1 MHGRPTDIYLDANA
15 TTPTLPAAVQAA
27 CCAMQEQFGNPSST
41 HSAGLRAKAMM
52 EGTRRNA
59 RRVLGAPDGRI
70 LFTSGATEAI
80 QTAVLSA
87 VSAHVERASG
97 SVRNLLLYGATE
109 HKAVP
114 EALRHWN
121 QILHAGCEVVAIP
134 VDQRGRHDLDFLAA
148 HAERAVLVCTMAV
161 NNESGTISDLDG
173 IEAILRAHPDTLWL
187 VDGVQALSKQALD
200 LAAHRIDYFP
210 LSGHKL
216 YAPMG
221 IGLLY
226 VREGAPFTP
235 LNAGGGQESGQRSG
249 TENMAGIAG
258 FGTVFAELANPTGM
272 FCSVEAL
279 YAQRE
284 RLTAA
289 LREAFPGIVFNTPFD
304 VSVPT
309 TINFSV
315 PGFASKELLDL
326 FDAAGMRV
334 SSGSA
339 CGAGKATRSYVL
351 DAMGLASWRSESAVR
366 LSFGRAWSD
375 QECDAACTRIVE
387 AGHAL
392 RDACL
397 LSEASTHRN
406 EFDGVLQM
414 KHDGAC
420 TWLIVERASGQCLVI
435 DPLTELAERI
445 ERYVRCQ
452 DLRVVAV
459 LDTHSHADHAS
470 ARAALH
476 AELQDHWLHADQ
488 AVDALGWPI
497 AAADELV
504 FGHYRLQ
511 RLPLPGHTAD
521 STAYVLFDRD
531 MSDRDVSDRDHAAQP
546 RQVFVGDTVLMGG
559 IGRSNF
565 DCSSSSALFHSLRT
579 LAAHVGT
586 HSLLCP
592 AHDYNH
598 EFATTLAAEAETNTL
613 LADVLASLPI
623 SEHAFVD
630 AKRAIDAQLDDT
642 RGSVMMCGA
651 LRCSSVPEHAASEF
665 DAEQLRDY
673 LVAHPDAILIDVR
686 EAYEGAMGTL
696 EPLPEVHAHGV
707 PLSRLA
713 DAIPEW
719 LAQPDKALVFF
730 CRSGNRSQ
738 LATRCLRRL
747 GHPHAYHL
755 RGGLALF
762 A

>member
-41 HSAGLRAKAMM
+41 HCAGLRARAMM
-52 EGTRRNA
+52 EATRQNA
-59 RRVLGAPDGRI
+59 RRVIGAAEGRI

-87 VSAHVERASG
+87 ISAHVERGVAG
-97 SVRNLLLYGATE
+97 SPRNLLLYGATE

-121 QILHAGCEVVAIP
+121 HILHAGCEVMAIP
-134 VDQRGRHDLDFLAA
+134 VDQRGRHDLEFLAA
-148 HAERAVLVCTMAV
+148 HAGRAVLVCTMAV
-161 NNESGTISDLDG
+161 NNETGTISDLEG
-173 IEAILRAHPDTLWL
+173 IEAIMRQHPDTLWL
-187 VDGVQALSKQALD
+187 VDGVQALGKQALD
-200 LAAHRIDYFP
+200 LATSRVDYFP

-216 YAPMG
+216 YAPKG

-258 FGTVFAELANPTGM
+258 FGVVFAELAEPTGM
-272 FCSVEAL
+272 FCPIESL

-284 RLTAA
+284 RLLAA
-289 LREAFPGIVFNTPFD
+289 LREVFPGIVFNTPFE
-304 VSVPT
+304 VAVPT

-326 FDAAGMRV
+326 FDAAGIRV

-339 CGAGKATRSYVL
+339 CGAGKSTRSYVL
-351 DAMGLASWRSESAVR
+351 DAMGLPAWRSESAVR

-375 QECDAACTRIVE
+375 ADCDAACARIIE

-406 EFDGVLQM
+406 EFDGVLQLT
-414 KHDGAC
+414 HDGAC
-420 TWLIVERASGQCLVI
+420 TWLIVERASSQCLII
-435 DPLTELAERI
+435 DPLAELAERI
-445 ERYVRCQ
+445 ERFIRCQ

-470 ARAALH
+470 ARAALCT
-476 AELQDHWLHADQ
+476 ELSDHWAQ
-488 AVDALGWPI
+488 PATAVDELGWPQGQGDQI
-497 AAADELV
+497 E

-511 RLPLPGHTAD
+511 RLALPGHTAD

-531 MSDRDVSDRDHAAQP
+531 QGARP

-565 DCSSSSALFHSLRT
+565 DSSSAADMFHSLRQ
-579 LAAHVGT
+579 LAATVGT
-586 HSLLCP
+586 RSLLCP
-592 AHDYNH
+592 AHDYNN
-598 EFATTLAAEAETNTL
+598 EFATTLAAEAAHNPL
-613 LADVLASLPI
+613 LAGVLATTPI
-623 SEHAFVD
+623 SEDSFVD
-630 AKRAIDAQLDDT
+630 AKRSLDAGLDDS
-642 RGSVMMCGA
+642 RGGVMMCGA
-651 LRCSSVPEHAASEF
+651 VSTNTPNAHPGASEF
-665 DAEQLRDY
+665 DPAQLRQY
-673 LVAHPDAILIDVR
+673 LNEHPEAILVDVR

-713 DAIPEW
+713 DAIPQW
-719 LAQPDKALVFF
+719 LAHPDQPLVFF

-747 GHPHAYHL
+747 GHPRAYHL